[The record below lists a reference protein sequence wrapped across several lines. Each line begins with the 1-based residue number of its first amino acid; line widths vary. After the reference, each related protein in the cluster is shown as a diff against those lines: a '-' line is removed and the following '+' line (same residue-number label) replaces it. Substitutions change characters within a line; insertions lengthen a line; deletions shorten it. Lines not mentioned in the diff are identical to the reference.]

1 MKILR
6 PIVIGLVA
14 LSVGTA
20 CGQPGASSDPNAA
33 ALIAAS
39 ADATSDAGSARM
51 SMVMTMSMPEGQSMP
66 QGGDL
71 TMNAEGAYDFANRR
85 GEMTMTMELPEGAG
99 PMSGTQK
106 IDMVFEDLVIY
117 MRYPFM
123 TEMAPGSKPWIRMD
137 LEEIGQQ
144 AGMDY
149 GSMMQSGT
157 SDPSQMLEWLRGVSG
172 DVQVVGEE
180 EVRGAPA
187 THYKGSID
195 FNKVADQA
203 PEELREQMKASIEA
217 MTEAIGTSTVPFEVW
232 IDEQGRAV
240 RMAQSFEFE
249 QGTTAGAS
257 MSMTVD
263 IFDFG
268 TAVDIEVPP
277 ASETTDFQELMGS
290 MTRSSGSSGSVTT
303 SP

>member
-1 MKILR
+1 MKTFR
-6 PIVIGLVA
+6 PVAIALVA
-14 LSVGTA
+14 LFVGTA
-20 CGQPGASSDPNAA
+20 CGQPGTSSDPNAA
-33 ALIAAS
+33 ALIVAS
-39 ADATSDAGSARM
+39 ADATTDAGSARM
-51 SMVMTMSMPEGQSMP
+51 SMVMTMSMPEEQSMP

-99 PMSGTQK
+99 PMSGTQS

-137 LEEIGQQ
+137 LEEMGQQ
-144 AGMDY
+144 AGMDF
-149 GSMMQSGT
+149 GTMMQSGT

-172 DVQVVGEE
+172 DVQVIGEE
-180 EVRGAPA
+180 DVRGVPA

-195 FNKVADQA
+195 FNKVADRA
-203 PEELREQMKASIEA
+203 PVELRDQMRMSIKA

-232 IDEQGRAV
+232 IDEQGRTV

-249 QGTTAGAS
+249 QDTTAGAS

-268 TAVDIEVPP
+268 TSVDVEIPP

-290 MTRSSGSSGSVTT
+290 MTESTSGSGSIT